1 MKPRETRMHYK
12 EDSMAKRTFQL
23 LFIAFLVA
31 NTLWAANDPFVGR
44 WKLNP
49 SKSTEYDYMKVK
61 SLGGNKYA
69 LDLGGGSWENVVADG
84 TDQPE
89 GNGTTVSVTVQGPFN
104 WKVVRKK
111 NGHVIVTGNWTLSQD
126 AKTLSDHFSANR
138 PNGSIFREDYQYKRT
153 AAGSGFVG
161 TWLSTSE
168 PHSAFELQIRPYVS
182 DGLSLIFPPQSNGQ
196 NLKFDGKDYPDP
208 RPNAPPGYT
217 SSARRVNER
226 SLEVT
231 HKIKGKVTDTW
242 ELTVSDG
249 LKTMHLAVGQP
260 SLSKPSLYV
269 FDRE

>member
-1 MKPRETRMHYK
+1 
-12 EDSMAKRTFQL
+12 MAKRTFQL
-23 LFIAFLVA
+23 LLIAFLVA
-31 NTLWAANDPFVGR
+31 STLWAANDPFVGK

-61 SLGGNKYA
+61 SLSGNKYA
-69 LDLGGGSWENVVADG
+69 LDLGGGRWENVVADG
-84 TDQPE
+84 TDQPG
-89 GNGTTVSVTVQGPFN
+89 GNGTTLSVTVEGPHN

-111 NGHVIVTGNWTLSQD
+111 NGRMLVMGDWTLSQD
-126 AKTLSDHFSANR
+126 ANTLRDHFTANR
-138 PNGSIFREDYQYKRT
+138 PNGATSSVDYVYKRT

-168 PHSAFELQIRPYVS
+168 PHSAFELLIRPYES
-182 DGLSLIFPPQSNGQ
+182 DGLSLIFPPQSEGQ

-208 RPNAPPGYT
+208 RPNVPPGYT
-217 SSARRVNER
+217 SSARRVNQR

-242 ELTVSDG
+242 EVTVSDG
-249 LKTMHLAVGQP
+249 LKTMMLAVRLPG
-260 SLSKPSLYV
+260 LSKPSLYV